1 MMKACDKAL
10 EFQDIVQNVDHF
22 EVAQVL
28 GTWAIMSFQVGHLPI
43 YLAFSICLFVRP
55 CVPTYKTTY
64 LRLLQAYYD
73 FDLKYK
79 VVSLNGQTPMISTN
93 LNLISLGVI

>member
-28 GTWAIMSFQVGHLPI
+28 GTWAIMSF
-43 YLAFSICLFVRP
+43 
-55 CVPTYKTTY
+55 
-64 LRLLQAYYD
+64 
-73 FDLKYK
+73 
-79 VVSLNGQTPMISTN
+79 
-93 LNLISLGVI
+93 